1 MCCLDSSL
9 NISLQPNDMSQNTVG
24 QRQNVICSI
33 SIPPYVNPDSAELGW
48 LYEGEIV
55 TDDSRVTIN
64 SSNNHFNND
73 TMIQFTMIQFNVL
86 IEEDEDE
93 QYICY
98 AIINGSLIYKPIG
111 LHNFTSKLFKCTHVR
126 TQHSM

>member
-1 MCCLDSSL
+1 
-9 NISLQPNDMSQNTVG
+9 MSQNTVG

-33 SIPPYVNPDSAELGW
+33 SIPPYVNPDTAELGW

-64 SSNNHFNND
+64 SSNNHFND
-73 TMIQFTMIQFNVL
+73 GTLITIIQFNVL
-86 IEEDEDE
+86 IQEDEDE

-98 AIINGSLIYKPIG
+98 AIINGSLIYKPIA
-111 LHNFTSKLFKCTHVR
+111 LHNFKGKPLFKYTYVCMYVR
-126 TQHSM
+126 KIAYKVS